1 MIRIGYEMH
10 CSELDEAGAAE
21 LEKIRASLA
30 KHKVKLGKE
39 FDNLAVDEADWV

>member
-1 MIRIGYEMH
+1 MKMD
-10 CSELDEAGAAE
+10 CSELDEAGTAE